1 MDEAVVAVADSA
13 AVLVVSVVVLVDS
26 AVDAVVL
33 AAVVDSE
40 EAEVALVVVVVADFA
55 ADEELHAVVEVVA
68 VLGAEAHQPK
78 KSPWN
83 HIVTKESSSHAA
95 KTMISY

>member
-1 MDEAVVAVADSA
+1 VVVADSA
-13 AVLVVSVVVLVDS
+13 AVPVVSVAVLVDS

-40 EAEVALVVVVVADFA
+40 EAEVALAVVVAVFA
-55 ADEELHAVVEVVA
+55 VDEELHAAVEVVA
-68 VLGAEAHQPK
+68 VLAAEAHQPK
-78 KSPWN
+78 KSSWN
-83 HIVTKESSSHAA
+83 HIVTKESSSHVA